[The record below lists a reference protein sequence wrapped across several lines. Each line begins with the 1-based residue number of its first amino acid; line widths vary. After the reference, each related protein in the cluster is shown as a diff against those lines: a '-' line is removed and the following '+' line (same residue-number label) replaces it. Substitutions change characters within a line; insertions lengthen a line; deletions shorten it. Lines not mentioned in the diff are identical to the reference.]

1 MAEAEKILIAPKKAP
16 TLYFII
22 IGKLVEG
29 VALLG
34 GAVSVYL
41 LAKKDLPGLFDQFIR
56 WMHLD
61 PEGRFFA
68 DIGDRLETVT
78 PANVHVIASWLFLY
92 GLFKTVGGLG
102 LAFRAPW
109 AIWLA
114 IGESAF
120 FIPIEIF
127 ELIRRHTPLGEARAH
142 AMFAHPQIGIA
153 ILLAVNVLIVW
164 YLLKNRERLFRH
176 HRH

>member
-1 MAEAEKILIAPKKAP
+1 MIEDEKILIAPKKAP
-16 TLYFII
+16 TLYFIVV
-22 IGKLVEG
+22 GKLVEG
-29 VALLG
+29 LLLLM

-61 PEGRFFA
+61 PEGRFFV

-78 PANVHVIASWLFLY
+78 PGNVHVIASWMFLY

-102 LAFRAPW
+102 LAFRASW

-127 ELIRRHTPLGEARAH
+127 ELIRRHSPQGEARAH
-142 AMFAHPQIGIA
+142 ALFAHPKTGIA

-164 YLLKNRERLFRH
+164 YLLQNRNRLFRH
-176 HRH
+176 HQH